1 MVQIFNFF
9 GNILGYLLWFFYI
22 IVRNYGV
29 AIILFTIIL
38 KLIMFP
44 FSIKQQ
50 KSMAAQGKLAAK
62 QKELQK
68 KYGDNKVKYN
78 EELQNLYQKE
88 GINPASGCLTT
99 LIPFPIMLGL
109 YYAVVFPLKNVL
121 HISADVVQKASDVLV
136 HLPGIGSNFAANNF
150 YSEIEIVKHFSELKP
165 ALAEIFTESQLIK
178 IEELSN
184 SFQFLGLDLLGT
196 PKGSAFSSMLWLI
209 PVLCLVSAWAQQF
222 YMTKRSP
229 GMQQQQGCMKYS
241 MFLLPLISVYF
252 SYVMPAAI
260 GFYWVL
266 SSLTGFVQSVI
277 TNVFYGPAALSA
289 KAEAQRAALRVQEEA
304 AVKPLPYAEQKA
316 LEEKYLFAR
325 QPSQNE
331 KGQKKNP
338 VAKQKKKTGTVKKS
352 DDYLGSKNK

>member
-1 MVQIFNFF
+1 MQIFNFF

-121 HISADVVQKASDVLV
+121 HIDADIVQKASDMLV
-136 HLPGIGSNFAANNF
+136 RLPGIGSNFAANNF
-150 YSEIEIVKHFSELKP
+150 YSEMEIVKHFSELKP
-165 ALAEIFTESQLIK
+165 YLTMFDGSQLEK
-178 IEELSN
+178 IEDLSN

-196 PKGSAFSSMLWLI
+196 PKGSTFSSMLWLI
-209 PVLCLVSAWAQQF
+209 PVLCLVTAWAQQF
-222 YMTKRSP
+222 YMTKKSP
-229 GMQQQQGCMKYS
+229 GMQQQGCMKYT
-241 MFLLPLISVYF
+241 MYLLPLISVYF

-266 SSLTGFVQSVI
+266 SSLTGFLQSVI

-289 KAEAQRAALRVQEEA
+289 KTEAQRAALRVQEEA
-304 AVKPLPYAEQKA
+304 AVKPLPYLEQKA
-316 LEEKYLFAR
+316 LEEKFLFAR
-325 QPSQNE
+325 QPAAQNE
-331 KGQKKNP
+331 KGQKK
-338 VAKQKKKTGTVKKS
+338 ASSGKQKKKSTGKGNS
-352 DDYLGSKNK
+352 GDYLGSKK